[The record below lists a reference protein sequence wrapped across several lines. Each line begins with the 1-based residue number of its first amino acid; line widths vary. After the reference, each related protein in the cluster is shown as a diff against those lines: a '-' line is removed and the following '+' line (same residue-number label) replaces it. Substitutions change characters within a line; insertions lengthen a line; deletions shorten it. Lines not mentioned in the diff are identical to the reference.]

1 MTNRESTTYQGRV
14 KWFNSKSG
22 YGFIT
27 IIGYKKMDETM
38 ESDGKMSM
46 NDIFAHQSA
55 LCVNV
60 EQYKYLVEGEYV
72 EFSLSKMNSD
82 ESRYEFQAS
91 SIRGINGGKLLCE
104 TRNENRLSALENR
117 NVSSSNE
124 TNSSAHVS
132 RSIKY
137 RGNRKGQTLVRG
149 VVNGESS
156 SK

>member
-1 MTNRESTTYQGRV
+1 MTSGDNTTYQGRV

-27 IIGYKKMDETM
+27 IIGYKKMDETI
-38 ESDGKMSM
+38 ETDGSVSM

-55 LCVNV
+55 ICVSV

-72 EFSLSKMNSD
+72 EFSLSNMNSD
-82 ESRYEFQAS
+82 ESRHEFQAS

-117 NVSSSNE
+117 NGASLNE
-124 TNSSAHVS
+124 TNSSAHIS

-137 RGNRKGQTLVRG
+137 RGNRRGQTT
-149 VVNGESS
+149 S
-156 SK
+156 

>member
-1 MTNRESTTYQGRV
+1 MTSVDNRRYQGRV

-27 IIGYKKMDETM
+27 IIGYKKMDETI
-38 ESDGKMSM
+38 ETDGSVSM

-55 LCVNV
+55 ICVSV

-82 ESRYEFQAS
+82 ESRYEFQAC
-91 SIRGINGGKLLCE
+91 SIRGINSGKLLCE

-117 NVSSSNE
+117 KGVSLNE
-124 TNSSAHVS
+124 TNSSADII

-137 RGNRKGQTLVRG
+137 RGNRRGQTT
-149 VVNGESS
+149 S
-156 SK
+156 

>member
-1 MTNRESTTYQGRV
+1 MTTSRDNTTYQGRV

-27 IIGYKKMDETM
+27 IIGYKKLDETM
-38 ESDGKMSM
+38 ESDGSVSM

-55 LCVNV
+55 ICVNV

-72 EFSLSKMNSD
+72 EFTLSKMNSD
-82 ESRYEFQAS
+82 ESRHEFQAS
-91 SIRGINGGKLLCE
+91 TIRGINGGKLLCE

-117 NVSSSNE
+117 SESSSNE
-124 TNSSAHVS
+124 TKPSVHIS

-137 RGNRKGQTLVRG
+137 RGNRKGQTTNG
-149 VVNGESS
+149 VVSREQT